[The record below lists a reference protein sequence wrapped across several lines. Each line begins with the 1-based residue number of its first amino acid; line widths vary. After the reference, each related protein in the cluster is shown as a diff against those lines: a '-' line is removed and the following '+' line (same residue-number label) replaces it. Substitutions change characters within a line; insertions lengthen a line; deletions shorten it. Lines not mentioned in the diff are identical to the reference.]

1 MKPIIYLNELITDLR
16 INKNRGGNKM
26 ECNGLNRLRMMTI
39 LAFLFYLLMSSGLTF
54 AQTADDYF
62 QQGKTDL
69 GQGSLENAYNN
80 FKSALTLDPN
90 HQGANLF
97 YALTRILM
105 ISKSP
110 AFNKL
115 LDKADVSKE
124 GRDIFDWTADFK
136 RDPSGKILLPSDSPT
151 GKELQDFLKN
161 NILPEINGALD
172 NLAKVGSS
180 YNTIIKLLTENG
192 SGLVNSP
199 NTFTLPDTK
208 GHWGPNELVGCKLKI
223 GGTEYTI
230 TGNNPGNNQNTITVS
245 PNWAILPGTYNYEIY
260 EEIEIDYGDVLISKG
275 SLYLAKVGIILLTS
289 YNLAIDIDKIAS
301 LYQAA
306 TLNIQTDLINT
317 YKDFLKLLPV
327 QQVSQAK
334 DLFAEAIDD
343 FTSAINF
350 IVAETDD
357 QENDLF
363 KVDPLEKDR
372 FLNLLADLKNAL
384 SGTTFVR
391 EIGYDVNLTEFF
403 DNPKTLRDFLPTFLG
418 PYFIKKDSFPDPTFG
433 GILPNMTSTE
443 LQKNLKEVIR
453 ESYPISPL
461 VLYDD
466 FPGPNIN
473 RDKWTVGEFVR
484 EIDVGNH
491 KLVSKLASPNPSAV
505 SSFPYIDYN
514 CLGFLNP
521 KSVNSFQADVTLL
534 EDTIV
539 NSARTRARLNGH
551 WYNDGTPGGGWT
563 GDINAEISLRK
574 EPDGLR
580 GNWFVLRYTN
590 PGGTTFEVIK
600 DGNFTTPINIG
611 TAYTLYIEYDSVNHR
626 FIFRIGSEE
635 ITFGPTGLP
644 PRVGNAYNPGKV
656 LITGVEINDATSSA
670 YISATFDNVYKNS
683 ILYDDFSSP
692 TIDPTRWVYGYYEYV
707 REISGGKLRSKVR
720 SSSPS
725 NSPIQNYLPFKNPSS
740 INAIQAKVTPITYHN
755 NEGKTVVAWIS
766 GFFYND
772 GTPGGGH
779 IGDAGGDVRIGE
791 KGVSPV
797 ADWKVWRFTDFKGEV
812 PEIIASGTFTKPI
825 LLNNT
830 YTLFLGWD
838 GNRFTFKID
847 GEEANYM
854 PSGTVN
860 PPNIPWKGTGTHIWD
875 PAGKEATIEALF
887 DDVQVNGATPPP
899 PNQYTLTVSK
909 SGTGSGTVTSSPA
922 GIDCGSNCTEDV
934 KTDTKI
940 TLKAK
945 ADTNSTFTG
954 WSGGGCSGTGTCVV
968 VMNAD
973 IAVTAAFSA
982 KTPDISVSPSSLDF
996 GSVNVG
1002 KKVTKTLKIM
1012 NNGTGDLVITL
1023 SGLEETDFSIQGSSG
1038 VTIKGKKS
1046 YTLKV
1051 LFTPKL
1057 SGPKAATLKID
1068 SNDPDTPILDIELH
1082 GSTIEQPQQFTL
1094 TVTKAGTGSGTVT
1107 SFPVGINCGSDCSE
1121 SYDQGTSVTLT
1132 ATPAS
1137 GSTFGGWSGDADCSD
1152 GVVVMN
1158 ANKACTAT
1166 FNPQVVG
1173 YTLTVVK
1180 SGGRTKGTGGRTKGT

>member
-1 MKPIIYLNELITDLR
+1 
-16 INKNRGGNKM
+16 
-26 ECNGLNRLRMMTI
+26 
-39 LAFLFYLLMSSGLTF
+39 MSSGLTF

-180 YNTIIKLLTENG
+180 YNTILKLMTENG

-275 SLYLAKVGIILLTS
+275 SLYLAKGGIILLTS

-453 ESYPISPL
+453 ESYP
-461 VLYDD
+461 
-466 FPGPNIN
+466 
-473 RDKWTVGEFVR
+473 T
-484 EIDVGNH
+484 
-491 KLVSKLASPNPSAV
+491 
-505 SSFPYIDYN
+505 
-514 CLGFLNP
+514 
-521 KSVNSFQADVTLL
+521 
-534 EDTIV
+534 
-539 NSARTRARLNGH
+539 
-551 WYNDGTPGGGWT
+551 
-563 GDINAEISLRK
+563 
-574 EPDGLR
+574 
-580 GNWFVLRYTN
+580 
-590 PGGTTFEVIK
+590 
-600 DGNFTTPINIG
+600 
-611 TAYTLYIEYDSVNHR
+611 
-626 FIFRIGSEE
+626 
-635 ITFGPTGLP
+635 
-644 PRVGNAYNPGKV
+644 
-656 LITGVEINDATSSA
+656 
-670 YISATFDNVYKNS
+670 
-683 ILYDDFSSP
+683 
-692 TIDPTRWVYGYYEYV
+692 
-707 REISGGKLRSKVR
+707 
-720 SSSPS
+720 
-725 NSPIQNYLPFKNPSS
+725 
-740 INAIQAKVTPITYHN
+740 
-755 NEGKTVVAWIS
+755 
-766 GFFYND
+766 
-772 GTPGGGH
+772 
-779 IGDAGGDVRIGE
+779 
-791 KGVSPV
+791 
-797 ADWKVWRFTDFKGEV
+797 
-812 PEIIASGTFTKPI
+812 
-825 LLNNT
+825 
-830 YTLFLGWD
+830 
-838 GNRFTFKID
+838 
-847 GEEANYM
+847 
-854 PSGTVN
+854 
-860 PPNIPWKGTGTHIWD
+860 
-875 PAGKEATIEALF
+875 
-887 DDVQVNGATPPP
+887 

-1002 KKVTKTLKIM
+1002 KKVTKPLKIM

-1023 SGLEETDFSIQGSSG
+1023 SGLEGTDFSIQGSSSVTIKSKKSYTLKVLCIPTSGGLKTAILKIQSNDPDTPTLEISLTATLPATTPDISVAQTSLDFGSVKVGKKVTKTLKIGNNGTGDLVMTLSGLEETDFSIQGSSS
-1038 VTIKGKKS
+1038 VTIKSKKS

-1051 LFTPKL
+1051 LFTPKSAGL
-1057 SGPKAATLKID
+1057 ETATLEIT
-1068 SNDPDTPILDIELH
+1068 SNDPDTPILDIPL
-1082 GSTIEQPQQFTL
+1082 
-1094 TVTKAGTGSGTVT
+1094 SGI
-1107 SFPVGINCGSDCSE
+1107 G
-1121 SYDQGTSVTLT
+1121 Q
-1132 ATPAS
+1132 
-1137 GSTFGGWSGDADCSD
+1137 
-1152 GVVVMN
+1152 
-1158 ANKACTAT
+1158 
-1166 FNPQVVG
+1166 
-1173 YTLTVVK
+1173 
-1180 SGGRTKGTGGRTKGT
+1180 

>member
-1 MKPIIYLNELITDLR
+1 
-16 INKNRGGNKM
+16 
-26 ECNGLNRLRMMTI
+26 
-39 LAFLFYLLMSSGLTF
+39 MSSGLTF

-180 YNTIIKLLTENG
+180 YNTILKLMTENG

-245 PNWAILPGTYNYEIY
+245 PNWTILPGTYNYEIY

-275 SLYLAKVGIILLTS
+275 SLYLAKGGIILLTS

-453 ESYPISPL
+453 ESYP
-461 VLYDD
+461 
-466 FPGPNIN
+466 
-473 RDKWTVGEFVR
+473 T
-484 EIDVGNH
+484 
-491 KLVSKLASPNPSAV
+491 
-505 SSFPYIDYN
+505 
-514 CLGFLNP
+514 
-521 KSVNSFQADVTLL
+521 
-534 EDTIV
+534 
-539 NSARTRARLNGH
+539 
-551 WYNDGTPGGGWT
+551 
-563 GDINAEISLRK
+563 
-574 EPDGLR
+574 
-580 GNWFVLRYTN
+580 
-590 PGGTTFEVIK
+590 
-600 DGNFTTPINIG
+600 
-611 TAYTLYIEYDSVNHR
+611 
-626 FIFRIGSEE
+626 
-635 ITFGPTGLP
+635 
-644 PRVGNAYNPGKV
+644 
-656 LITGVEINDATSSA
+656 
-670 YISATFDNVYKNS
+670 
-683 ILYDDFSSP
+683 
-692 TIDPTRWVYGYYEYV
+692 
-707 REISGGKLRSKVR
+707 
-720 SSSPS
+720 
-725 NSPIQNYLPFKNPSS
+725 
-740 INAIQAKVTPITYHN
+740 
-755 NEGKTVVAWIS
+755 
-766 GFFYND
+766 
-772 GTPGGGH
+772 
-779 IGDAGGDVRIGE
+779 
-791 KGVSPV
+791 
-797 ADWKVWRFTDFKGEV
+797 
-812 PEIIASGTFTKPI
+812 
-825 LLNNT
+825 
-830 YTLFLGWD
+830 
-838 GNRFTFKID
+838 
-847 GEEANYM
+847 
-854 PSGTVN
+854 
-860 PPNIPWKGTGTHIWD
+860 
-875 PAGKEATIEALF
+875 
-887 DDVQVNGATPPP
+887 

-1023 SGLEETDFSIQGSSG
+1023 SGLEGTDFSIQGSSSVTIKAKKSCSLKVLCIPTSGGLKTAILKIQSNDPDTPTLEISLTATLPATTPDISVAQTSLDFGSVKVGKKVTKTLKIGNNGTGDLVMTLSGLEETDFSIQGSSS
-1038 VTIKGKKS
+1038 VTIKSKKS

-1051 LFTPKL
+1051 LFTPKSAGL
-1057 SGPKAATLKID
+1057 ETATLEIT
-1068 SNDPDTPILDIELH
+1068 SNDPDTPILDIPL
-1082 GSTIEQPQQFTL
+1082 
-1094 TVTKAGTGSGTVT
+1094 SGI
-1107 SFPVGINCGSDCSE
+1107 G
-1121 SYDQGTSVTLT
+1121 Q
-1132 ATPAS
+1132 
-1137 GSTFGGWSGDADCSD
+1137 
-1152 GVVVMN
+1152 
-1158 ANKACTAT
+1158 
-1166 FNPQVVG
+1166 
-1173 YTLTVVK
+1173 
-1180 SGGRTKGTGGRTKGT
+1180 

>member
-1 MKPIIYLNELITDLR
+1 M
-16 INKNRGGNKM
+16 
-26 ECNGLNRLRMMTI
+26 
-39 LAFLFYLLMSSGLTF
+39 
-54 AQTADDYF
+54 
-62 QQGKTDL
+62 
-69 GQGSLENAYNN
+69 
-80 FKSALTLDPN
+80 
-90 HQGANLF
+90 
-97 YALTRILM
+97 
-105 ISKSP
+105 
-110 AFNKL
+110 
-115 LDKADVSKE
+115 
-124 GRDIFDWTADFK
+124 
-136 RDPSGKILLPSDSPT
+136 
-151 GKELQDFLKN
+151 
-161 NILPEINGALD
+161 
-172 NLAKVGSS
+172 
-180 YNTIIKLLTENG
+180 TENG

-245 PNWAILPGTYNYEIY
+245 PNWTILPGTYNYEIY

-453 ESYPISPL
+453 ESYP
-461 VLYDD
+461 
-466 FPGPNIN
+466 
-473 RDKWTVGEFVR
+473 T
-484 EIDVGNH
+484 
-491 KLVSKLASPNPSAV
+491 
-505 SSFPYIDYN
+505 
-514 CLGFLNP
+514 
-521 KSVNSFQADVTLL
+521 
-534 EDTIV
+534 
-539 NSARTRARLNGH
+539 
-551 WYNDGTPGGGWT
+551 
-563 GDINAEISLRK
+563 
-574 EPDGLR
+574 
-580 GNWFVLRYTN
+580 
-590 PGGTTFEVIK
+590 
-600 DGNFTTPINIG
+600 
-611 TAYTLYIEYDSVNHR
+611 
-626 FIFRIGSEE
+626 
-635 ITFGPTGLP
+635 
-644 PRVGNAYNPGKV
+644 
-656 LITGVEINDATSSA
+656 
-670 YISATFDNVYKNS
+670 
-683 ILYDDFSSP
+683 
-692 TIDPTRWVYGYYEYV
+692 
-707 REISGGKLRSKVR
+707 
-720 SSSPS
+720 
-725 NSPIQNYLPFKNPSS
+725 
-740 INAIQAKVTPITYHN
+740 
-755 NEGKTVVAWIS
+755 
-766 GFFYND
+766 
-772 GTPGGGH
+772 
-779 IGDAGGDVRIGE
+779 
-791 KGVSPV
+791 
-797 ADWKVWRFTDFKGEV
+797 
-812 PEIIASGTFTKPI
+812 
-825 LLNNT
+825 
-830 YTLFLGWD
+830 
-838 GNRFTFKID
+838 
-847 GEEANYM
+847 
-854 PSGTVN
+854 
-860 PPNIPWKGTGTHIWD
+860 
-875 PAGKEATIEALF
+875 
-887 DDVQVNGATPPP
+887 

-1002 KKVTKTLKIM
+1002 KKVTKPLKIM

-1023 SGLEETDFSIQGSSG
+1023 SGLEGTDFSIQGSSSVTIKAKKSCSLKVLCIPTSGGLKTAILKIQSNDPDTPTLEISLTATLPATTPDISVAQTSLDFGSVKVGKKVTKTLKIGNNGTGDLVMTLSGLEETDFSIQGSSS
-1038 VTIKGKKS
+1038 VTIKSKKS

-1051 LFTPKL
+1051 LFTPKSAGL
-1057 SGPKAATLKID
+1057 ETATLEIT
-1068 SNDPDTPILDIELH
+1068 SNDPDTPILDIPL
-1082 GSTIEQPQQFTL
+1082 
-1094 TVTKAGTGSGTVT
+1094 SGI
-1107 SFPVGINCGSDCSE
+1107 G
-1121 SYDQGTSVTLT
+1121 Q
-1132 ATPAS
+1132 
-1137 GSTFGGWSGDADCSD
+1137 
-1152 GVVVMN
+1152 
-1158 ANKACTAT
+1158 
-1166 FNPQVVG
+1166 
-1173 YTLTVVK
+1173 
-1180 SGGRTKGTGGRTKGT
+1180 

>member
-1 MKPIIYLNELITDLR
+1 
-16 INKNRGGNKM
+16 
-26 ECNGLNRLRMMTI
+26 
-39 LAFLFYLLMSSGLTF
+39 MSSGLTF

-180 YNTIIKLLTENG
+180 YNTIIKLMTENG

-275 SLYLAKVGIILLTS
+275 SLYLAKGGIILLTS

-453 ESYPISPL
+453 ESYP
-461 VLYDD
+461 
-466 FPGPNIN
+466 
-473 RDKWTVGEFVR
+473 T
-484 EIDVGNH
+484 
-491 KLVSKLASPNPSAV
+491 
-505 SSFPYIDYN
+505 
-514 CLGFLNP
+514 
-521 KSVNSFQADVTLL
+521 
-534 EDTIV
+534 
-539 NSARTRARLNGH
+539 
-551 WYNDGTPGGGWT
+551 
-563 GDINAEISLRK
+563 
-574 EPDGLR
+574 
-580 GNWFVLRYTN
+580 
-590 PGGTTFEVIK
+590 
-600 DGNFTTPINIG
+600 
-611 TAYTLYIEYDSVNHR
+611 
-626 FIFRIGSEE
+626 
-635 ITFGPTGLP
+635 
-644 PRVGNAYNPGKV
+644 
-656 LITGVEINDATSSA
+656 
-670 YISATFDNVYKNS
+670 
-683 ILYDDFSSP
+683 
-692 TIDPTRWVYGYYEYV
+692 
-707 REISGGKLRSKVR
+707 
-720 SSSPS
+720 
-725 NSPIQNYLPFKNPSS
+725 
-740 INAIQAKVTPITYHN
+740 
-755 NEGKTVVAWIS
+755 
-766 GFFYND
+766 
-772 GTPGGGH
+772 
-779 IGDAGGDVRIGE
+779 
-791 KGVSPV
+791 
-797 ADWKVWRFTDFKGEV
+797 
-812 PEIIASGTFTKPI
+812 
-825 LLNNT
+825 
-830 YTLFLGWD
+830 
-838 GNRFTFKID
+838 
-847 GEEANYM
+847 
-854 PSGTVN
+854 
-860 PPNIPWKGTGTHIWD
+860 
-875 PAGKEATIEALF
+875 
-887 DDVQVNGATPPP
+887 

-1002 KKVTKTLKIM
+1002 KKVTKPLKIM

-1023 SGLEETDFSIQGSSG
+1023 SGLERTDFSIQGSSI
-1038 VTIKGKKS
+1038 VTIKAKKS

-1051 LFTPKL
+1051 LFTPKS
-1057 SGPKAATLKID
+1057 SGPKAATLGIT
-1068 SNDPDTPILDIELH
+1068 SNDPDTPAINISL
-1082 GSTIEQPQQFTL
+1082 
-1094 TVTKAGTGSGTVT
+1094 SGTA
-1107 SFPVGINCGSDCSE
+1107 
-1121 SYDQGTSVTLT
+1121 Q
-1132 ATPAS
+1132 
-1137 GSTFGGWSGDADCSD
+1137 
-1152 GVVVMN
+1152 
-1158 ANKACTAT
+1158 
-1166 FNPQVVG
+1166 
-1173 YTLTVVK
+1173 
-1180 SGGRTKGTGGRTKGT
+1180 

>member
-1 MKPIIYLNELITDLR
+1 
-16 INKNRGGNKM
+16 M

-180 YNTIIKLLTENG
+180 YNTILKLMTENG

-275 SLYLAKVGIILLTS
+275 SLYLAKGGIILLTS

-453 ESYPISPL
+453 ESYP
-461 VLYDD
+461 
-466 FPGPNIN
+466 
-473 RDKWTVGEFVR
+473 T
-484 EIDVGNH
+484 
-491 KLVSKLASPNPSAV
+491 
-505 SSFPYIDYN
+505 
-514 CLGFLNP
+514 
-521 KSVNSFQADVTLL
+521 
-534 EDTIV
+534 
-539 NSARTRARLNGH
+539 
-551 WYNDGTPGGGWT
+551 
-563 GDINAEISLRK
+563 
-574 EPDGLR
+574 
-580 GNWFVLRYTN
+580 
-590 PGGTTFEVIK
+590 
-600 DGNFTTPINIG
+600 
-611 TAYTLYIEYDSVNHR
+611 
-626 FIFRIGSEE
+626 
-635 ITFGPTGLP
+635 
-644 PRVGNAYNPGKV
+644 
-656 LITGVEINDATSSA
+656 
-670 YISATFDNVYKNS
+670 
-683 ILYDDFSSP
+683 
-692 TIDPTRWVYGYYEYV
+692 
-707 REISGGKLRSKVR
+707 
-720 SSSPS
+720 
-725 NSPIQNYLPFKNPSS
+725 
-740 INAIQAKVTPITYHN
+740 
-755 NEGKTVVAWIS
+755 
-766 GFFYND
+766 
-772 GTPGGGH
+772 
-779 IGDAGGDVRIGE
+779 
-791 KGVSPV
+791 
-797 ADWKVWRFTDFKGEV
+797 
-812 PEIIASGTFTKPI
+812 
-825 LLNNT
+825 
-830 YTLFLGWD
+830 
-838 GNRFTFKID
+838 
-847 GEEANYM
+847 
-854 PSGTVN
+854 
-860 PPNIPWKGTGTHIWD
+860 
-875 PAGKEATIEALF
+875 
-887 DDVQVNGATPPP
+887 

-1002 KKVTKTLKIM
+1002 KKVTKPLKIM

-1023 SGLEETDFSIQGSSG
+1023 SGLEGTDFSIQGSSSVTIKSKKSYTLKVLCIPTSGGLKTAILKIQSNDPDTPTLEISLTATLPATTPDISVAQTSLDFGSVKVGKKVTKTLKIGNNGTGDLVMTLSGLEETDFSIQGSSS
-1038 VTIKGKKS
+1038 VTIKSKKS

-1051 LFTPKL
+1051 LFTPKSAGL
-1057 SGPKAATLKID
+1057 ETATLEIT
-1068 SNDPDTPILDIELH
+1068 SNDPDTPILDIPL
-1082 GSTIEQPQQFTL
+1082 
-1094 TVTKAGTGSGTVT
+1094 SGI
-1107 SFPVGINCGSDCSE
+1107 G
-1121 SYDQGTSVTLT
+1121 Q
-1132 ATPAS
+1132 
-1137 GSTFGGWSGDADCSD
+1137 
-1152 GVVVMN
+1152 
-1158 ANKACTAT
+1158 
-1166 FNPQVVG
+1166 
-1173 YTLTVVK
+1173 
-1180 SGGRTKGTGGRTKGT
+1180 